1 MLLSLRS
8 LCSPGRCWILL
19 VAPFIS
25 LVVLHLL
32 LRSYT
37 RVNST
42 LLEDFLPDDSY
53 TDNSD
58 NGTASHGCRPLPGME
73 DVLVVLKTGVTEAL
87 EKVPVHLRTTLRCV
101 PHYVVISDFEE
112 KVSGVWTR
120 DVLRNVT
127 HDVKQTVPE
136 FNIYN
141 RVQNSGRGGLSPA
154 DFGDDFNG
162 PFGRTNNPGWRLD
175 KWKFLPMIDLALAV
189 HPTAKWYVFMEA
201 DTYLMWPNLVAWLSQ
216 LDASRPLYL
225 GYQMQIGEVIF
236 GHGGSGFVISNPAM
250 RKVSE
255 YRASHMKEL
264 DQLTA
269 SQWAGDCVL
278 GKVLSD
284 VGVPLTWSWP
294 MLQGSRPWDL
304 DHFSEGYNR
313 KTWCHPVISYHHMT
327 PADIEELWRFDQEWF
342 RMVYTSRTNLGFRK
356 LIFLQDKP
364 NTKILLHND
373 VFRELILPSILT
385 PRADWDNLSEDP
397 ATATVEGGNN
407 SNPPSTFDDCEKRC
421 HNDTQCLQYA
431 FHYSDGR
438 CLTSKVVKRGVRV
451 SKNASTS
458 STSTVRSG
466 WMTERILPLAEKLD
480 AACSKPD
487 WIFP

>member
-1 MLLSLRS
+1 MLLPVRS
-8 LCSPGRCWILL
+8 LYSRGRCWILL
-19 VAPFIS
+19 VAPFLS

-42 LLEDFLPDDSY
+42 LLKDFLPDDSS
-53 TDNSD
+53 TD
-58 NGTASHGCRPLPGME
+58 NGTAGHGCRPLPGME

-87 EKVPVHLRTTLRCV
+87 DKVPVHLQTTLRCV

-136 FNIYN
+136 FDIYN
-141 RVQNSGRGGLSPA
+141 RVQKSGRGGLSQA
-154 DFGDDFNG
+154 DFGDDYNG
-162 PFGRTNNPGWRLD
+162 PFGRINNPGWRLD
-175 KWKFLPMIDLALAV
+175 KWKFLPMIDVALAV

-201 DTYLMWPNLVAWLSQ
+201 DTYLMWPNLIAWLSQ

-225 GYQMQIGEVIF
+225 GCQMQIGEVIF

-250 RKVSE
+250 RKVSK

-278 GKVLSD
+278 GKVLAD

-304 DHFSEGYNR
+304 DHFGEGYNK

-342 RMVYTSRTNLGFRK
+342 QMVYTTTPDEPGFQHTNA
-356 LIFLQDKP
+356 FL
-364 NTKILLHND
+364 LFL
-373 VFRELILPSILT
+373 
-385 PRADWDNLSEDP
+385 
-397 ATATVEGGNN
+397 
-407 SNPPSTFDDCEKRC
+407 
-421 HNDTQCLQYA
+421 
-431 FHYSDGR
+431 
-438 CLTSKVVKRGVRV
+438 
-451 SKNASTS
+451 
-458 STSTVRSG
+458 
-466 WMTERILPLAEKLD
+466 
-480 AACSKPD
+480 
-487 WIFP
+487 